1 MMDIPEFGFLRLD
14 DVLRIIP
21 VSKTTWYNGVR
32 NGRFPKGIRLSQNIV
47 VWRVEDIKNLVR
59 QLEEEAGIH
68 VKEKIG

>member
-1 MMDIPEFGFLRLD
+1 MDIPEFGFLRLN

-21 VSKTTWYNGVR
+21 VSKTTWYNGIR
-32 NGRFPKGIRLSQNIV
+32 SGRFPKGIRLSQNIV

>member
-1 MMDIPEFGFLRLD
+1 MMDIPEFGFLRLN

-32 NGRFPKGIRLSQNIV
+32 SGRFPRGIRLSKNIV
-47 VWRVEDIKNLVR
+47 VWRIEDIKNLVK
-59 QLEEEAGIH
+59 QIEEEAGVH

>member
-1 MMDIPEFGFLRLD
+1 MDIPEFGFLRLN

-32 NGRFPKGIRLSQNIV
+32 SGRFPKGIRLSQNIV
-47 VWRVEDIKNLVR
+47 VWRIEDIKNLVK
-59 QLEEEAGIH
+59 QLEEEAGVH

>member
-1 MMDIPEFGFLRLD
+1 MDIPEFGFLRLN

-21 VSKTTWYNGVR
+21 VSKTTWYNGIR
-32 NGRFPKGIRLSQNIV
+32 SGRFPKGIRLSQNIV

-59 QLEEEAGIH
+59 QLEEEAGVH

>member
-1 MMDIPEFGFLRLD
+1 MDIPEFGFLRLN

-32 NGRFPKGIRLSQNIV
+32 SGRFPKGIRLSQNIV

>member
-32 NGRFPKGIRLSQNIV
+32 SGRFPKGIRLSQNIV
-47 VWRVEDIKNLVR
+47 VWRVEDIKNLVKKI
-59 QLEEEAGIH
+59 EEEAGIY
-68 VKEKIG
+68 VEEKIG

>member
-1 MMDIPEFGFLRLD
+1 MDIPEFGFLRLN

-32 NGRFPKGIRLSQNIV
+32 SGRFPKGIRLSQNIV

-59 QLEEEAGIH
+59 QLEEEAGVH

>member
-1 MMDIPEFGFLRLD
+1 MGIPEFGFLRLD

-32 NGRFPKGIRLSQNIV
+32 SGRFPKGIRLSQNIV

-59 QLEEEAGIH
+59 QLEEEAGVH

>member
-1 MMDIPEFGFLRLD
+1 MGIPEFGFLRLD

-32 NGRFPKGIRLSQNIV
+32 SGRFPKGIRLSKNIV

-59 QLEEEAGIH
+59 QLEEEAGVH

>member
-1 MMDIPEFGFLRLD
+1 MDIPEFGFLRLD

>member
-1 MMDIPEFGFLRLD
+1 MDIPEFGFLRLN
-14 DVLRIIP
+14 DVLKIIP

-32 NGRFPKGIRLSQNIV
+32 SGRFPKSMRLSENIV

>member
-1 MMDIPEFGFLRLD
+1 MLDIPEFGFLRLN

-32 NGRFPKGIRLSQNIV
+32 SGRFPKGIRLSQNIV

-59 QLEEEAGIH
+59 QLEEEAGVH